1 MELLSISQ
9 VSKAFDMTTR
19 TLRYYEQIGLIHSIK
34 KEGYAY
40 RTYDQ
45 EAILK
50 LQQISI
56 LKKLK
61 VPLKQIKVIL
71 EAEGTGTILDILQ
84 QTLDAVSIEA
94 AALTTIRNALQT
106 LVNHIR
112 RMAGACA
119 PHALLKDENLV
130 AFIASITNTQH
141 KIQEELTMS
150 DINEA
155 NENLSQLRDV
165 RILYLPPATVAAYQ
179 FEGDD
184 PEDAVGNIIDD
195 FVRKTNLFEI
205 KPDFRHYGFNNP
217 NPVDETNYHGYEMWV
232 TIPEDM
238 EVPAPLVKKQ
248 FPGGQYAAHMI
259 KIGDFHEWDWIIDWV
274 NKSDKYEAVW
284 GDPVCMYGLL
294 EEHLNYGTHI
304 RNPSF
309 LSEGLQL
316 DLLVPIREKE

>member
-259 KIGDFHEWDWIIDWV
+259 KIGDFHEWDWIIGWV

>member
-34 KEGYAY
+34 KEGYSY

-130 AFIASITNTQH
+130 ALIASITNTQH

-259 KIGDFHEWDWIIDWV
+259 KIGDFHEWDWIIGWV